1 MTRIINSVKVTDD
14 ELKLFAGDEPQRIF
28 FDIGGKPAV
37 LEVPEGQSVVS
48 VDSVRADEII
58 LNFANGTSSVVS
70 AAQVIADAKKI
81 SPQNKA
87 ASDKKIAARFK
98 EFLLDCDNE
107 RAGLDPYDENI
118 LFDPNRGHWD
128 LWDFDASGGREIQL
142 GENFVARNPI
152 DDVSTGIVAIDFGTS
167 RTVVV
172 YEDEYSQILP
182 LQVGSGSWRHGINHA
197 SNYENPT
204 VIQFLDIES
213 FLTAY
218 YWRDGRPFTRWADV
232 KVSHEAFENLT
243 NGGSEKFYSFMTDLK
258 LWCGSK
264 TQFMLR
270 DEKKFITQLAPFAE
284 LAEDEVNPLEIYAY
298 YLGLFINNMQ
308 QERHIFL
315 KYILS
320 FPVTYE
326 KAVREKMRR
335 CFERGLKKSLP
346 TALLD
351 NETAMKKF
359 SVKEGTSEA
368 AAYAITA
375 LQEYGFDPKG
385 DDEIYYAVFDFGGG
399 TTDFDF
405 GFLRE
410 SPNDRYDYLL
420 VHFGE
425 NGDRTLGGENLLK
438 LLAFEIFRANQDRLI
453 HVDGGKIPF
462 TWAADK
468 KSFAGSEALIKDSQE
483 AHANMHALVE
493 KIRPVWENPDSDA
506 AKDILSS
513 GEFDVNLFRDDG
525 QLIKDLKLEISI
537 DLQEI
542 LRERIKSGIKNF
554 FISMKEAFEKSGKNS
569 IRKVK
574 ALREVGEI
582 SIFLAGN
589 SSRSKL
595 VNELFNEFI
604 QPGEDL
610 KLSDGENPF
619 INGRLKNGYQLR
631 RDCFIQGGSVY
642 RRDDSG
648 MEIWMGDLDNVND
661 QVVLADLV
669 KKIPSSAASD
679 RSPAQII
686 FGFDEDAP
694 EFKIFPALGTD
705 SAHELQKSRGV
716 EIRTDMTAPTG
727 KTGVAF
733 GLLLSRAG
741 GLVQTKHITPDP
753 AKTPFS
759 CYVGRNRKR
768 KFKTII
774 DRNTKFNVWYPFIDA
789 GDSFDIFYTN
799 LPEAASN
806 QMDIR
811 KAKRVTISVDEPD
824 ETATVFIRAVKS
836 NVIEY
841 QIAKN
846 ESALSDAENIFE
858 QIELV

>member
-1 MTRIINSVKVTDD
+1 MTRIINSVRVTDD

-28 FDIGGKPAV
+28 FDIDGKSAV
-37 LEVPEGQSVVS
+37 LTVPEGKSVVS
-48 VDSVRADEII
+48 IDSVRADEII
-58 LNFANGTSSVVS
+58 LNFADGQTSVVS
-70 AAQVIADAKKI
+70 TAQVVAEAKKLP
-81 SPQNKA
+81 PQTKS
-87 ASDKKIAARFK
+87 ASDKKIAAGFK
-98 EFLLDCDNE
+98 KFLLTCDNI
-107 RAGLDPYDENI
+107 RADLDPYDENI

-128 LWDFDASGGREIQL
+128 LWDFDANGGREIPL
-142 GENFVARNPI
+142 GENFVARNPV

-172 YEDEYSQILP
+172 YENEHSQILP
-182 LQVGSGSWRHGINHA
+182 LQVGSGSWRHGINHP

-232 KVSHEAFENLT
+232 KVSHAAFENLT
-243 NGGSEKFYSFMTDLK
+243 HGGSEKFYSFLTDLK
-258 LWCGSK
+258 YWCGSK

-308 QERHIFL
+308 QERHVFL

-326 KAVREKMRR
+326 RAVREKMRR

-346 TALLD
+346 TALLS
-351 NETAMKKF
+351 NESVMKKF
-359 SVKEGTSEA
+359 SVREGTSEA

-385 DDEIYYAVFDFGGG
+385 DEEFYYAVFDFGGG

-410 SPNDRYDYLL
+410 SSNDRYDYLL

-438 LLAFEIFRANQDRLI
+438 LLAFEIFRANQDALI
-453 HVDGGKIPF
+453 NVDGGKIPF

-493 KIRPVWENPDSDA
+493 KLRPVWEMPDSDA
-506 AKDILSS
+506 ATEIIS
-513 GEFDVNLFRDDG
+513 GGEVSMNLFRDDG
-525 QLIKDLKLEISI
+525 KLVENFKLKISF
-537 DLQEI
+537 DLQQI
-542 LRERIKSGIKNF
+542 LRERIKVGIKNF
-554 FISMKEAFEKSGKNS
+554 FISMKEAFDKSGKNS
-569 IRKVK
+569 IRKIK
-574 ALREVGEI
+574 ALRDVNEI

-589 SSRSKL
+589 SSKSPL
-595 VNELFNEFI
+595 VNELFDEFI
-604 QPGEDL
+604 TPAEDL
-610 KLSDGENPF
+610 KLADGENPF
-619 INGRLKNGYQLR
+619 VNGRLKNGYELR

-669 KKIPSSAASD
+669 KKIPSSAAGD
-679 RSPAQII
+679 RSKAQVL
-686 FGFDEDAP
+686 FGLFDDAP
-694 EFKIFPALGTD
+694 KFTIYPALGTD
-705 SAHELQKSRGV
+705 AAHEIQRSRGV
-716 EIRTDMTAPTG
+716 EIRTDMSAPTG

-741 GLVQTKHITPDP
+741 GLVKTEHITPDP
-753 AKTPFS
+753 TKTPFS

-768 KFKTII
+768 KFKTVI

-846 ESALSDAENIFE
+846 ETALSDAENIFE